1 MSLTIYVKNNCPQ
14 CKMTLVVMRQL
25 QIQPDT
31 TINISEHPEA
41 IESLKQAG
49 WKATPVVVTDT
60 DSWSGFRPDKIKQL
74 VDQVP
79 KHNFAI

>member
-1 MSLTIYVKNNCPQ
+1 
-14 CKMTLVVMRQL
+14 MRQL

-31 TINISEHPEA
+31 IINISGHPEA
-41 IESLKQAG
+41 IGSLKQAG
-49 WKATPVVVTDT
+49 WKATPVIVTDT

-79 KHNFAI
+79 KRNLAI